1 MKVSKAGVWVCLVL
15 AAIFAV
21 IGVVLFVVKPAS
33 GPIVVSK
40 DLEAWTTTSGYL
52 VIDGKLKN
60 DSDEELTITYIEIE
74 VTTDGPTQVIYLD
87 YYNLDEDE
95 DPADYV
101 LAPGEEFNL
110 SGYGVGCSYDAHT
123 LTICKVTVNGTEYT
137 VYENMSAMTVFGV
150 AMFIFAIVFIAC
162 ALSTLVKAKKEQKKY
177 NDFADA
183 LMHSEG
189 NGVLVGGTY
198 AQKGE
203 AGKAAAKTAAS
214 AVGGALSAA
223 FLGVGFYKVYGG
235 NAQRIFVV
243 TDDGLYVGVNNKGA
257 LALANMNFIA
267 KGTFGDCNVSTN
279 KKQVI
284 LTNNVTAE
292 TFRFNTANSNVTAE
306 QLSERLRELVE
317 YKPEPVA
324 PVSEAS
330 PADSNPSVEDPF
342 KDL

>member
-110 SGYGVGCSYDAHT
+110 SGYGVGCSYDAHS

-162 ALSTLVKAKKEQKKY
+162 ALSTLVKAKKSRRSTTTLPTRLCTPR
-177 NDFADA
+177 A
-183 LMHSEG
+183 
-189 NGVLVGGTY
+189 
-198 AQKGE
+198 
-203 AGKAAAKTAAS
+203 TAY
-214 AVGGALSAA
+214 LSAA
-223 FLGVGFYKVYGG
+223 RMHRKVKRAKRRQNRGFGCRRR
-235 NAQRIFVV
+235 A
-243 TDDGLYVGVNNKGA
+243 
-257 LALANMNFIA
+257 
-267 KGTFGDCNVSTN
+267 
-279 KKQVI
+279 
-284 LTNNVTAE
+284 
-292 TFRFNTANSNVTAE
+292 FRSVPRR
-306 QLSERLRELVE
+306 RLL
-317 YKPEPVA
+317 
-324 PVSEAS
+324 
-330 PADSNPSVEDPF
+330 
-342 KDL
+342 